1 MAATTRKIAMNP
13 AGIAPPIRPYYS
25 NCVKIAAGSSLLF
38 LSGQV
43 GMDERGRVVGADA
56 ASQTRQAI
64 ENLRVMLAANGATL
78 DDVVRVTVYVTD
90 MRHFDEIAAVRLQA
104 FPENGPSSTIVEV
117 RALALPGLL
126 VEIDAVAVL
135 PAQPSRPSGKRPT
148 TRPARPTLARP
159 AKRTTMSG
167 SRRRSRR

>member
-1 MAATTRKIAMNP
+1 VATSGRKIATNP
-13 AGIAPPIRPYYS
+13 PGVAPPIRPYYS
-25 NCVKIAAGSSLLF
+25 NCVKVAAGSSLLF

-43 GMDERGRVVGADA
+43 GMDPQGRIVGPDA
-56 ASQTRQAI
+56 ASQTKQAI

-90 MRHFDEIAAVRLQA
+90 MRDFDEIAAVRLEA

-117 RALALPGLL
+117 RALALPGLR

-135 PAQPSRPSGKRPT
+135 PDKPRRSAP
-148 TRPARPTLARP
+148 
-159 AKRTTMSG
+159 KRTTV
-167 SRRRSRR
+167 RRSARRQRR

>member
-1 MAATTRKIAMNP
+1 MAGTARKTAMNP

-25 NCVKIAAGSSLLF
+25 NCVKVAPGSSLLF

-43 GMDERGRVVGADA
+43 GVDARGRLVGPDA
-56 ASQTRQAI
+56 TSQTRQTL

-90 MRHFDEIAAVRLQA
+90 MRHFDEIAAVRLAA
-104 FPENGPSSTIVEV
+104 FPKNGPASTIVEV

-126 VEIDAVAVL
+126 IEIDAVAVL
-135 PAQPSRPSGKRPT
+135 PDRARQVKRSAT
-148 TRPARPTLARP
+148 
-159 AKRTTMSG
+159 KRTAADHP
-167 SRRRSRR
+167 RRRARR

>member
-1 MAATTRKIAMNP
+1 MTVATARKTAMNP

-25 NCVKIAAGSSLLF
+25 NCVKVAPGAPLLF

-43 GMDERGRVVGADA
+43 GLDARGRLVGPDA
-56 ASQTRQAI
+56 TSQTRQAI

-90 MRHFDEIAAVRLQA
+90 MRHFDEIASVRLQA
-104 FPENGPSSTIVEV
+104 FPKHGPASTIVEV

-126 VEIDAVAVL
+126 IEIDAVAVL
-135 PAQPSRPSGKRPT
+135 PEDARSPT
-148 TRPARPTLARP
+148 RS
-159 AKRTTMSG
+159 AKRAPRSATKRTGATG
-167 SRRRSRR
+167 SRRRPRR

>member
-1 MAATTRKIAMNP
+1 MATAARKTATNP

-25 NCVKIAAGSSLLF
+25 NCVKVAAGSALLF

-43 GMDERGRVVGADA
+43 GMDASGRIVGADA
-56 ASQTRQAI
+56 ASQTKQAI
-64 ENLRVMLAANGATL
+64 ENLRLMLEANGATL

-90 MRHFDEIAAVRLQA
+90 MRHFDEIATVRLQA
-104 FPENGPSSTIVEV
+104 FPKNGPSSTIVEV

-135 PAQPSRPSGKRPT
+135 PDKPKRST
-148 TRPARPTLARP
+148 I
-159 AKRTTMSG
+159 KRTTARRP
-167 SRRRSRR
+167 SRRERR